1 METKNNMLLSYIHN
15 ITLEMRRWSDGPKY
29 ILVLDSEP
37 EMLVQLSKV
46 FSDKCKIGTKEELL
60 NWFTSYQKT
69 GAVAEFVFLD
79 EQMSYEASSIRNDV
93 VITFLKRGENS
104 WN

>member
-1 METKNNMLLSYIHN
+1 METENNMLLRYIHN

-46 FSDKCKIGTKEELL
+46 FGDKCKTGTKEELMD
-60 NWFTSYQKT
+60 WFKSYQKT
-69 GAVAEFVFLD
+69 SATAEFIFLN
-79 EQMSYEASSIRNDV
+79 EEMAYEATSIRNDM